1 MGLQSRDMRAQ
12 ALRSLAFGGI
22 SGTYATIGT
31 PLINQIRIIHLSNLT
46 DKTIIFSF
54 TGNTDHIILPSG
66 GFILLDLCSNKIND
80 GGLFVSNHTQMYAKD
95 NGSAATSGAV
105 YVSAFYAREISG

>member
-22 SGTYATIGT
+22 SGTYAVIGL
-31 PLINQIRIIHLSNLT
+31 PLTNQIRILHLSNLT
-46 DKTIIFSF
+46 DQSIIFSF

-66 GFILLDLCSNKIND
+66 GFILLDLTSNKVND
-80 GGLFVSNHTQMYAKD
+80 GGFFVSENTQMYAKD
-95 NGSAATSGAV
+95 NGVAATSGAV
-105 YVSAFYAREISG
+105 HVSAFFAREIG